1 MASSF
6 LLLVQKKPN
15 QRKYAPDHK
24 PSLNSNEGTL
34 VSRNLCGC
42 RGTHKLQKT

>member
-6 LLLVQKKPN
+6 LLLVQKETEPKKTRPRS
-15 QRKYAPDHK
+15 QALIKSD
-24 PSLNSNEGTL
+24 EGSI

-42 RGTHKLQKT
+42 RGTHEL